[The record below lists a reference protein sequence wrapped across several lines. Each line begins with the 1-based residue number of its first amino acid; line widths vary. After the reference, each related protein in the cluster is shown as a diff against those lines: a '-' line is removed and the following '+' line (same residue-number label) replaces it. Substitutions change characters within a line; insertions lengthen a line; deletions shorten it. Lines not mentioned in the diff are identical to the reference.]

1 MGSTLA
7 NYFTIHN
14 EAARSPPDTADKEGD
29 DEDYFEEDNV
39 GGKKSEGE
47 AGHGNEGVSALT
59 EGRDTA
65 RWLMSSPG

>member
-1 MGSTLA
+1 MRGTLA

-39 GGKKSEGE
+39 GGKKSQGE
-47 AGHGNEGVSALT
+47 AGDGNGG